1 MDNAVVLTTVLHRIL
16 GDPIAAYLKEHG
28 IRAIVR
34 SDDCGGLDPALA
46 FTHGVEVRVAEE
58 DLPRAKR
65 LLGQMRDA
73 VELDEGEL
81 VD

>member
-16 GDPIAAYLKEHG
+16 GDPIAAYLEEHG
-28 IRAIVR
+28 IRAVVR

-46 FTHGVEVRVAEE
+46 FTRGVEVRVAEE
-58 DLPRAKR
+58 DLARAKR